1 MSPLL
6 AHRDICDGVLV
17 GARLEVHLQRVLVQ
31 QLLLRLGLREA
42 RDDEVVGHAG
52 AVLLHGGGGGEGGG
66 GVPAPSQVASVWAGE
81 PKSPI
86 RGGRGRR
93 ECSTEEGRASSD
105 SSGLACGSAHSFTS
119 GTTCWRK
126 RRKEDLLSRPPC
138 PPPARTQSTW
148 ATSSP
153 RSWQRCFAQFAA
165 LVLGF
170 S

>member
-17 GARLEVHLQRVLVQ
+17 GARLEVDLQRVLVQ

-66 GVPAPSQVASVWAGE
+66 VPAQGPVAGGL
-81 PKSPI
+81 
-86 RGGRGRR
+86 RLGGRAKVPDPRWEGAPRQ
-93 ECSTEEGRASSD
+93 ECSTEEGRASGD
-105 SSGLACGSAHSFTS
+105 SSGLASGSAHSFTS

-138 PPPARTQSTW
+138 PPPARPKSTCSS
-148 ATSSP
+148 SSP
-153 RSWQRCFAQFAA
+153 R
-165 LVLGF
+165 
-170 S
+170 